1 VPLAGPLLP
10 LLRPVLVAIA
20 GDAIASDAG
29 TAALAS
35 AIADAVLQAS
45 LSGPIVVDVRA
56 AVLAGAATAPEPF
69 ASLARAATLDRD
81 VGLVVLRGDG
91 RSAGQ
96 VLADRS
102 ASRATSS
109 AAGPRLLGMTP
120 GVARLVAAA
129 LLLAGLVALV
139 GPAPRRAP
147 TAPPAASSAAPP
159 EPSSPRTSG
168 RAPRIAWAASG
179 LLIAAGPAALV
190 LRRAPALLVARL
202 TTTSPAT
209 SSATTTQ
216 GGGQFGP
223 SMSSAVEALAP
234 SLVAGIERMLTTPR
248 MLAATLALV
257 ATAALAAA
265 LTIILRSS
273 SSRPTQDAS
282 STAHAGKVATP
293 PSSDSR
299 REDRLSRTRASAAA
313 TRTCRPD
320 GDPAG
325 QSRKPSR
332 SGSSSSNTKVA
343 VPVRYARPPTS
354 TSTAAAPSGAS
365 PGGCSV
371 TTVAVNSSPLTPA
384 KRRRAARLARCR
396 ARAAAPC
403 ER

>member
-1 VPLAGPLLP
+1 MTNRRRDVRTPVLTALIALATGLLLVATSLGALQDREAAQELADELAATPEVQQLVTDALIADVSARVPLAGPLLP

-265 LTIILRSS
+265 LTVITVIPVIVRSS
-273 SSRPTQDAS
+273 SSRPAQDAS
-282 STAHAGKVATP
+282 STAHAGHVTST

-299 REDRLSRTRASAAA
+299 RGT
-313 TRTCRPD
+313 
-320 GDPAG
+320 G
-325 QSRKPSR
+325 
-332 SGSSSSNTKVA
+332 
-343 VPVRYARPPTS
+343 
-354 TSTAAAPSGAS
+354 
-365 PGGCSV
+365 
-371 TTVAVNSSPLTPA
+371 
-384 KRRRAARLARCR
+384 
-396 ARAAAPC
+396 
-403 ER
+403 